1 MLIKKINENFLFPI
15 EFDKSKKQIF
25 NNLYEDLELLKT
37 TSDKISIYQKT
48 FNPSSEIGKECLKKW
63 SKYYTTNPNF
73 LKDTQKI
80 IKNIDKNNN
89 LINDN
94 KIISECWNSWSNIK
108 NSENFAEKFQY
119 IEWDKFK
126 FLNKSELFLGFLTFY
141 EIVSPVLSLLAPIM
155 LFIIPFIILKIL
167 KMPITVETYVK
178 ILLEQLDKHPLG
190 QIFTKF
196 KGLSWSQRCYLLL
209 CGGMY
214 IYQIYQNIISCYK
227 FYLNTK
233 EVNNT
238 FNSLK
243 IYLEYTIEKMNNYI
257 EIIDKYDS
265 HNSYKKYIKEKLQ
278 QLENLHIRIDKIPL
292 TTFNPRKTTS
302 MGKTMKEFYML
313 QTCPDIESLL
323 LFTFGFNGYI
333 ETING
338 LKQNINAKKI
348 NAIKIKNT
356 KNTQLKLINLYHP
369 CTDGEIVSNTINMKE
384 NKIITG
390 PNAAGKTTILK
401 ATIINVLLSQQIGF
415 GFYQKGKITP
425 FDFIHCYLNIPDTN
439 SRDSLFQA
447 EARRCNNILNLIND
461 NRNCRHF
468 CIFDELFSGTNPYEA
483 TATAYAYLN
492 FIAKNEKVKFMLT
505 THYIQLCK
513 FLKKHKSID
522 NFNMETSIIKNIPKY
537 SYKLIKGT
545 SKIKGGIIVLKQ
557 LNYPNKIIEDAFKI
571 MEKI

>member
-1 MLIKKINENFLFPI
+1 MLIKKINDNFLFPI

-63 SKYYTTNPNF
+63 SKYYTTNPIF
-73 LKDTQKI
+73 LEDTQKI
-80 IKNIDKNNN
+80 IKNINKNNN

-108 NSENFAEKFQY
+108 NAENFLEKFQY
-119 IEWDKFK
+119 IEWEKFK
-126 FLNKSELFLGFLTFY
+126 FLNQSELFLGFLTFY

-167 KMPITVETYVK
+167 KMPITVKTYVK

-209 CGGMY
+209 CAGMY

-257 EIIDKYDS
+257 EIIDKYNS
-265 HNSYKKYIKEKLQ
+265 HDAYKKYIKEKLQ
-278 QLENLHIRIDKIPL
+278 QLENLYIRIDKIPL
-292 TTFNPRKTTS
+292 TTFNPQKTTS
-302 MGKTMKEFYML
+302 MGKTMKEFYIL
-313 QTCPDIESLL
+313 QTCPNIESLL

-369 CTDGEIVSNTINMKE
+369 CTDGKIVSNTVNMKS

-401 ATIINVLLSQQIGF
+401 ATIINVLLSQQIGY

-461 NRNCRHF
+461 NLNCRHF

-513 FLKKHKSID
+513 FLKKHKNID
-522 NFNMETSIIKNIPKY
+522 NFNMETSIIKNTPKY
-537 SYKLIKGT
+537 SYKLIKGA
-545 SKIKGGIIVLKQ
+545 SKIKGGIVVLKQ

>member
-278 QLENLHIRIDKIPL
+278 QLENLYIRIDKIPL

-447 EARRCNNILNLIND
+447 EARRCNKILNLIND

>member
-278 QLENLHIRIDKIPL
+278 QLENLYIRIDKIPL

-369 CTDGEIVSNTINMKE
+369 CTDGEIVSNTINMKA

>member
-209 CGGMY
+209 CGGMFF
-214 IYQIYQNIISCYK
+214 YQIYQNIISCYK

>member
-278 QLENLHIRIDKIPL
+278 QLENLYIRIDKIPL

>member
-63 SKYYTTNPNF
+63 SKYYTTNPIF

-278 QLENLHIRIDKIPL
+278 QLENLYIRIDKIPL